1 MKKAFTL
8 VELLVVIAIIAIL
21 AGVLFATFG
30 QGTESARAAK
40 CLSNMRNLAQAAL
53 SVASKSEHGWYP
65 FAGSHAAIGMSGDGK
80 IQYTEHVGWISWLSK
95 NDEYSTRS
103 RRKKKPSSF
112 VNLENISAYCRSD
125 EDATFAIT
133 NGSLWK
139 AVGQNRETYVCPE
152 HKRRAELKGAKVRW
166 SYVMSAY
173 FGYDSTKGS
182 DAAVSEGGGGISMK
196 NATRLDRKLL
206 FAELP
211 ASGHAES
218 STEKSDSS
226 NDDYPSGNGDERTDC
241 VLQYK
246 ANVNGKGYNADWK
259 GSAETI
265 AFNHKSGKRKCAHVI
280 FADGHAEKLLAP
292 KGAGGLSDEEL
303 TAVLCGGADV
313 GFDGSSYELIKDG
326 DEN

>member
-1 MKKAFTL
+1 MTSSLIPHPSSLHKGFTL

-30 QGTESARAAK
+30 TGTESARAAK
-40 CLSNMRNLAQAAL
+40 CLANMRNLAQGAL
-53 SVASKSEHGWYP
+53 SVAAKNSSGWYP
-65 FAGSHAAIGMSGDGK
+65 FAGSHAWIGMSSEGK
-80 IQYTEHVGWISWLSK
+80 TQYGENVGWISWLSK

-103 RRKKKPSSF
+103 RRKKKPTSF
-112 VNLENISAYCRSD
+112 VNLENVSAYCKDD

-152 HKRRAELKGAKVRW
+152 HKRRAGRKGATVRW

-182 DAAVSEGGGGISMK
+182 DAAVSEDGGGVSLR
-196 NATRLDRKLL
+196 TPRLDRRLL

-211 ASGHAES
+211 
-218 STEKSDSS
+218 TEEE
-226 NDDYPSGNGDERTDC
+226 DYPSGNGDPKTDC

-246 ANVNGKGYNADWK
+246 ASVNGKGYNTDWS
-259 GSAETI
+259 GTAEKI
-265 AFNHKSGKRKCAHVI
+265 GFNHTSGKRKCAHVI
-280 FADGHAEKLLAP
+280 FADGHAEKLLMP
-292 KGAGGLSDEEL
+292 RGSSGLNDEQL
-303 TAVLCGGADV
+303 TAVLCGGVDV
-313 GFDGSSYELIKDG
+313 GFDGSAYTVIKDG